1 MDEQYKKKLL
11 TIIYFSTVFYAL
23 HNFITYFIFSD
34 YLSQYFNKF
43 DLSMIYTLSAFV
55 SILISNYF
63 GDFLKKFTNYK
74 TLISVL
80 ILQFITTTLLS
91 FSGSLNIIS
100 LGVFSAMHII
110 FSTLIWVC
118 INIFV
123 EEFSDHENIGSI
135 RGTILTLYNLQAI
148 IAPFIAAQFFG
159 LIGYTGIFILSAVTL
174 LPLMYITR
182 HFFNHVKEPKYKH
195 INLFSSFKMIYANKD
210 IRGVI
215 ASSFALNSFYGAVN
229 IYLILYLTK
238 ILQIPTLIY
247 LGIIIP
253 ISVIPFILIPYKL
266 GKYSDEIF
274 GEKKAMIFGMFI
286 MSITMMSIY
295 FFKIDSTNIILWITI
310 LFIARLGA
318 TIVET
323 ENYAYFYKK
332 VDERSAG
339 LIALFQNMMNI
350 GFLFISLVGA
360 VFIGLL
366 DMDITYIFLI
376 TGLIGIIS
384 VFIIMRIQD
393 TEIKRKKEEIEIK
406 EENKKASL
414 SIKKE
419 EEEKEIEAEEEW
431 KEIKLSQT

>member
-11 TIIYFSTVFYAL
+11 TIIYFSTIFYAL

-43 DLSMIYTLSAFV
+43 ELSMVYTLSAFI
-55 SILISNYF
+55 SILISNFF

-74 TLISVL
+74 TLVSVL
-80 ILQFITTTLLS
+80 ILQFITTTFLA

-100 LGVFSAMHII
+100 LSIFSAMHII

-118 INIFV
+118 INIFI
-123 EEFSDHENIGSI
+123 EEFSDHDNIGSI
-135 RGTILTLYNLQAI
+135 RGTVLTLYNLQAI
-148 IAPFIAAQFFG
+148 IAPFIAAQFFE
-159 LIGYTGIFILSAVTL
+159 LIGYTGIFLLSAITL
-174 LPLMYITR
+174 IPLMYITK
-182 HFFNHVKEPKYKH
+182 HFFDHVKEPKYQH
-195 INLFSSFKMIYANKD
+195 VNLFGSFRMVWENRD

-215 ASSFALNSFYGAVN
+215 ASSFALNTFYGAVN

-238 ILQIPTLIY
+238 ILQIPTLLYI
-247 LGIIIP
+247 GIIIP

-274 GEKKAMIFGMFI
+274 GEKKAMIAGMFI

-295 FFKIDSTNIILWITI
+295 LFKINSTNIMLWITI

-332 VDERSAG
+332 IDGRSIG
-339 LIALFQNMMNI
+339 LIALFQNMVNI
-350 GFLFISLVGA
+350 GFLFTSLAGA
-360 VFIGLL
+360 IFLGLL

-384 VFIIMRIQD
+384 VFVIMRIQD
-393 TEIKRKKEEIEIK
+393 TEIKRRIEEKEIK
-406 EENKKASL
+406 EENKEASK
-414 SIKKE
+414 IIE
-419 EEEKEIEAEEEW
+419 EEEKEKESEAEEEW
-431 KEIKLSQT
+431 KEIKLSSK

>member
-43 DLSMIYTLSAFV
+43 ELSMIYTLSAFI

-74 TLISVL
+74 TLITVL
-80 ILQFITTTLLS
+80 ILQFITTTFLS
-91 FSGSLNIIS
+91 FSDSLNIVY
-100 LGVFSAMHII
+100 LGIFSAMHII

-148 IAPFIAAQFFG
+148 IAPFIAAQFFSF
-159 LIGYTGIFILSAVTL
+159 IGYTGIFILSAVTL

-182 HFFNHVKEPKYKH
+182 RFFNHVKEPKYKH
-195 INLFSSFKMIYANKD
+195 INLFSSFKMVWMNTD

-215 ASSFALNSFYGAVN
+215 ASSFALNAFYGAVN

-238 ILQIPTLIY
+238 ILEIPTLLY

-295 FFKIDSTNIILWITI
+295 FFKINSTNIVLWITI

-332 VDERSAG
+332 IDERSAG
-339 LIALFQNMMNI
+339 LIALFQNMANI
-350 GFLFISLVGA
+350 GFLFISLLGA

-384 VFIIMRIQD
+384 VFIIMRIRD
-393 TEIKRKKEEIEIK
+393 TEIKKRIEKIEIK
-406 EENKKASL
+406 EENKEASI

-419 EEEKEIEAEEEW
+419 EEEKESEAEEEW